1 MLESLPPFSAL
12 ALAAFGLFAGGLVK
26 GVVGIGLPLIA
37 VPVIALVF
45 PVPVA
50 VSVLAM
56 PILGSNLL
64 QTRQG
69 VGPRPALKRFW
80 LMIVCMVVGILL
92 GAQMLVALDEAR
104 LNLVLGGLLL
114 GFVAL
119 QLLPLKIEVP
129 PQREKPLGAVI
140 GAAAGLIGGLSSFYG
155 PLLVMFLMTLRL
167 PKETFIPSIAL
178 LYFIGGA
185 TLYGSLAAYSF
196 LTPPVLIASL
206 AGFAPVYLGLEMGRR
221 LRGHLDERLFMRAV
235 QLVLAVIGFS
245 MIAKTLF

>member
-1 MLESLPPFSAL
+1 MLESLPPLSAL

-50 VSVLAM
+50 VSVLAL

-69 VGPRPALKRFW
+69 VGPKPALERFW
-80 LMIVCMVVGILL
+80 ILILCLIVGILA

-119 QLLPLKIEVP
+119 QLLPLRIEVP
-129 PQREKPLGAVI
+129 PGRERPVGVVVGL
-140 GAAAGLIGGLSSFYG
+140 AAGLVGGLSSFYG

-178 LYFIGGA
+178 LYLIGGS
-185 TLYGSLAAYSF
+185 TLYASLAAYSF
-196 LTPPVLIASL
+196 LTPPVLLASL
-206 AGFAPVYLGLEMGRR
+206 AGFAPVYLGLEIGKR
-221 LRGHLDERLFMRAV
+221 LRGHLDETLFMRAV
-235 QLVLAVIGFS
+235 QLVLAVIGLS
-245 MIAKTLF
+245 MIGKTLI